1 MGQKPKKQPKAEKA
15 KQNSAVKGNN
25 APAKAQTAVKTI
37 QSIEKTSKF
46 EYIVV
51 NIISLFLFL
60 AFGYLAIM
68 SFLQTS
74 VIDPAKY
81 SNEVI
86 LYQNDIVS
94 LNLLFTAIFFIIAS
108 FSGPSPAQSS
118 VVSGI
123 RRFSS
128 LITSSRKKGFFCS

>member
-60 AFGYLAIM
+60 AF
-68 SFLQTS
+68 
-74 VIDPAKY
+74 
-81 SNEVI
+81 
-86 LYQNDIVS
+86 
-94 LNLLFTAIFFIIAS
+94 
-108 FSGPSPAQSS
+108 
-118 VVSGI
+118 
-123 RRFSS
+123 
-128 LITSSRKKGFFCS
+128 

>member
-25 APAKAQTAVKTI
+25 ATAKAQPAVKTI

-68 SFLQTS
+68 SF
-74 VIDPAKY
+74 
-81 SNEVI
+81 
-86 LYQNDIVS
+86 
-94 LNLLFTAIFFIIAS
+94 
-108 FSGPSPAQSS
+108 
-118 VVSGI
+118 
-123 RRFSS
+123 
-128 LITSSRKKGFFCS
+128 